1 MGRGDIPLEEQT
13 TRTAHV
19 PVQLRAGGGEGAW
32 VPSVPTDPS
41 LASDAFCVRTVYPGV
56 TVAAQKPMGE
66 RALPLCVCVSAWALR
81 WK

>member
-1 MGRGDIPLEEQT
+1 M
-13 TRTAHV
+13 
-19 PVQLRAGGGEGAW
+19 
-32 VPSVPTDPS
+32 PSVPTDPS
-41 LASDAFCVRTVYPGV
+41 LASDAFCVPTVYPGV